1 VEQSLP
7 STTTIDLSKG
17 TGQLDLFGAPVGTK
31 PVVRPDGSVQ
41 GCTLIYAPPGQAGEF
56 APLALNPYRGCGHS
70 CSYPCYVPEFTRQP
84 RDEFNAGAVLKPDF
98 IARLRKEAAKYQAAG
113 ITEQVTL
120 SFSTD
125 PYHPGDTTPTRETLE
140 ILIEHG
146 LAFCT
151 LTKGGTRALRDLD
164 LFRRDRDCYAA
175 TLIGDDRLSKK
186 WESNAPVSSD
196 RIAALKTFFEA
207 GIFVYASLEPM
218 IDPAATMAVVEAT
231 HSFVDLFKL
240 GQLNH
245 SKLPRTFD
253 RRDLTLRMLD
263 LFNRLNARHYI
274 KRDLQ
279 PFLPPGY
286 PNPMRIPQ
294 HHGEAHG

>member
-1 VEQSLP
+1 VP
-7 STTTIDLSKG
+7 YTIIINRSKG
-17 TGQLDLFGAPVGTK
+17 AGQLDLFGAPAGAK
-31 PVVRPDGSVQ
+31 PVVNADGSVK
-41 GCTLIYAPPGQAGEF
+41 GCTLIYAPEGQAGEF
-56 APLALNPYRGCGHS
+56 APLALNPYKGCGHS
-70 CSYPCYVPEFTRQP
+70 CGYPCYVPEYTHQP
-84 RDEFNAGAVLKPDF
+84 RAEFNAGAILKPDF

-120 SFSTD
+120 CFSTD
-125 PYHPGDTTPTRETLE
+125 PYHPGDTTPTRAALE

-146 LAFCT
+146 LGFCT

-164 LFRRDRDCYAA
+164 LFRPDRDCYAA
-175 TLIGDDRLSKK
+175 TLIGDDKLAKK

-196 RIAALKTFFEA
+196 RIAALKAFYEA
-207 GIFVYASLEPM
+207 GIFTYGSLEPV

-231 HSFVDLFKL
+231 HSFVNLFKL

-253 RRDLTLRMLD
+253 RRDFTLRMLD
-263 LFNRLNARHYI
+263 LFNRLDKQHYI

-286 PNPMRIPQ
+286 PNPMWIPQ
-294 HHGEAHG
+294 HHGETRHG

>member
-1 VEQSLP
+1 MSY
-7 STTTIDLSKG
+7 TTVINHRKSA
-17 TGQLDLFGAPVGTK
+17 GQLDLFGASVDAK
-31 PVVRPDGSVQ
+31 PVINPDGSIK
-41 GCTLIYAPPGQAGEF
+41 GCVLIYAPSGQAGEF
-56 APLALNPYRGCGHS
+56 APLALNPYKGCGHS
-70 CSYPCYVPEFTRQP
+70 CSYPCYVPEFTHQP
-84 RDEFNAGAVLKPDF
+84 RDEFNAGAVLKKDF

-120 SFSTD
+120 CFATD
-125 PYHPGDTTPTRETLE
+125 PYNNNDTMPTRAALE

-175 TLIGDDRLSKK
+175 TLIGDDKLAKR
-186 WESNAPVSSD
+186 WESNAPLSSN
-196 RIAALKTFFEA
+196 RIAALQAFHEA
-207 GIFVYASLEPM
+207 GIFTYISLEPV

-231 HSFVDLFKL
+231 HSFVDLYKL

-245 SKLPRTFD
+245 SKFAAVRD
-253 RRDLTLRMLD
+253 RRDFTLRMLD
-263 LFNRLNARHYI
+263 VFNRLSARHYI

-279 PFLPPGY
+279 AFLPTNY
-286 PNPMRIPQ
+286 PNPLRVSQ
-294 HHGEAHG
+294 HHGETRHAW